1 MADTENNNMDVD
13 VEPPKAKGKKEG
25 GKESGKPRFEVK
37 KVRITASLCFPLYIS
52 RSLTLTDT
60 V

>member
-37 KVRITASLCFPLYIS
+37 KVRTTAFHDFASYAS
-52 RSLTLTDT
+52 
-60 V
+60 